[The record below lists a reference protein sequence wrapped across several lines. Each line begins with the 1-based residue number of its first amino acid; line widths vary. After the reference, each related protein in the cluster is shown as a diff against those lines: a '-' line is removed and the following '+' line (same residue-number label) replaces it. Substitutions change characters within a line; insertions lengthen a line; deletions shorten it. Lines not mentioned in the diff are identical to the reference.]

1 MATDSHFLDSA
12 VYSTASC
19 FAAASRSARAQ
30 LTLRVGRASSPKIP
44 NCLAPAASLLSSTWA
59 AVSRWSIFQ
68 TSPAAVARMSAEMA
82 IDVFIGGSIE
92 AFHVFRAAAFVIQVP
107 MHSSSQTNRNSPP
120 SNHPHRSAWRSH
132 ERGWRIGRRKHGT
145 PVHAADPAS
154 QQAVRDRMARIFPCS
169 EKECHA
175 SRGSGQKTSE

>member
-44 NCLAPAASLLSSTWA
+44 SCLAPAASLLSSTWA

-92 AFHVFRAAAFVIQVP
+92 AFHVFRAAAFVIRVP
-107 MHSSSQTNRNSPP
+107 RQTEIRRHRTIP
-120 SNHPHRSAWRSH
+120 SGPIGGRVNEAGVSGDESMEPRFTLLAQPLGKKLWI
-132 ERGWRIGRRKHGT
+132 GWRGFFHILK
-145 PVHAADPAS
+145 
-154 QQAVRDRMARIFPCS
+154 
-169 EKECHA
+169 KECHA
-175 SRGSGQKTSE
+175 TRGSGQKTSE